1 MHDHHHEHHAPQGV
15 VNLKTAFWLN
25 LSFTLIELVGGWW
38 TGSLAILSDALHD
51 LGDSVSLALAWRLAH
66 YSEREG
72 DGRYSYGYRRF
83 TVLGALVNIGL
94 LVGGSLFMLSEAIPR
109 LWQPEMP
116 DARGMLVLALLG
128 IAANGVAALRL
139 RHEHSL
145 NARTAAL
152 HLFEDLLGWLAVL
165 LVSLVLLIA
174 ELPILDPILSIVI
187 SLFVL
192 YNAGRYLYQAGQ
204 LLLQRVPPGLDLA
217 DLERRLSQVPG
228 VTAVHHTHLW
238 SMDGEHHV
246 FSTHLVVPR
255 ETSQAEAIE
264 AKCAAREALGGID
277 IEHATIEIE
286 YEGEVCGAKPAHVYR
301 T

>member
-1 MHDHHHEHHAPQGV
+1 MHDHHHDHHTPHGV
-15 VNLKTAFWLN
+15 GNLRTAFWLN
-25 LSFTLIELVGGWW
+25 LTFTLIELVGGWW

-66 YSEREG
+66 LGERG
-72 DGRYSYGYRRF
+72 CDGRYSYGYRRF
-83 TVLGALVNIGL
+83 TMLGALANIGL

-116 DARGMLVLALLG
+116 DARGMLLLAILG
-128 IAANGVAALRL
+128 IVANGVAALRL

-152 HLFEDLLGWLAVL
+152 HLLEDLFGWLAVL
-165 LVSLVLLIA
+165 VVSVVLLFV
-174 ELPILDPILSIVI
+174 ELPILDPVLSIGI

-192 YNAGRYLYQAGQ
+192 YNASRYLYQAGQ
-204 LLLQRVPPGLDLA
+204 LLLQRVPHGINLEE
-217 DLERRLSQVPG
+217 LERDLSQIPG
-228 VTAVHHTHLW
+228 VGAVHHTHLW
-238 SMDGEHHV
+238 SLDGEHHV
-246 FSTHLVVPR
+246 FSTHLVLPR

-264 AKCAAREALGGID
+264 AKCAARELLHGIE

-286 YEGEVCGAKPAHVYR
+286 YEGEVCGAKPSHVHR
-301 T
+301 G